1 MTAYPGNY
9 PENGVL
15 SGLAVIPPELQR
27 PVLDTPETDPL
38 PASANVQYVGPVVW
52 QRSDSS
58 LPEWVQRSPEKPIIW
73 VYSGNP
79 RYAPVPTPI
88 DSIVVIRAAIAS
100 LGRRTCVRGAYDWL
114 PGLEFEA
121 LPANFFHAAHLPGH
135 SMAAHC
141 DLMVH
146 HGGYRSVMTG
156 LQSGTPAAAA
166 RVFKVEFRIAVA
178 QRILNGESVSSL
190 SSQYK
195 IKRSVLYRW
204 RDAYRD
210 KGKAGFG
217 QPEGRRP
224 GPKRNA
230 IAKSSNT
237 ADERIVEL
245 ERRLGRMALENDFL
259 RRAFKRVKEARSKSN
274 APGEARCTEK

>member
-1 MTAYPGNY
+1 M
-9 PENGVL
+9 
-15 SGLAVIPPELQR
+15 
-27 PVLDTPETDPL
+27 
-38 PASANVQYVGPVVW
+38 
-52 QRSDSS
+52 
-58 LPEWVQRSPEKPIIW
+58 
-73 VYSGNP
+73 
-79 RYAPVPTPI
+79 
-88 DSIVVIRAAIAS
+88 
-100 LGRRTCVRGAYDWL
+100 
-114 PGLEFEA
+114 
-121 LPANFFHAAHLPGH
+121 
-135 SMAAHC
+135 
-141 DLMVH
+141 
-146 HGGYRSVMTG
+146 
-156 LQSGTPAAAA
+156 AA

-190 SSQYK
+190 SNQYK

-217 QPEGRRP
+217 QPRGPRP
-224 GPKRNA
+224 GAKRNA
-230 IAKSSNT
+230 QAKPSTT